1 MSIHQNLKRETEK
14 MMRNKTDST
23 TIITLIIALINAYV
37 LFFSTIPF
45 FYKIF
50 ILAFSFV
57 LLLLVTYALRSLE
70 TIEKPAV

>member
-1 MSIHQNLKRETEK
+1 
-14 MMRNKTDST
+14 MMRNKTDAT
-23 TIITLIIALINAYV
+23 TLITLIIAIINAYV

-45 FYKIF
+45 LYKIF

-70 TIEKPAV
+70 IIEKPGV